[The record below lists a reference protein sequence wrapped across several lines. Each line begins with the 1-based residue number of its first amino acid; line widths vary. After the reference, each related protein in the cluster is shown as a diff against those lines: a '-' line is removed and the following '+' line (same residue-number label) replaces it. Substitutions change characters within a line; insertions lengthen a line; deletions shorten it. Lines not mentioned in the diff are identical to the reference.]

1 MRSVAAC
8 GLAATHDEGA
18 EMTDVSKETADKLEG
33 LAMQKED
40 IVGSLLEMQLHNLEA
55 SGLDPRTYSL
65 VKIAALIALDAPS
78 ASYVAQV
85 EFANEA
91 GVDPDEILRVLVA
104 VAPQVGLPRAIAA
117 APELMLALGLDP
129 ESLPAG
135 LGEQGGA

>member
-1 MRSVAAC
+1 
-8 GLAATHDEGA
+8 
-18 EMTDVSKETADKLEG
+18 MTEVSKQTADHLEG

-40 IVGSLLEMQLHNLEA
+40 IVASLLEMQLHNLES

-65 VKIAALIALDAPS
+65 VKIAALIALDAPP

-85 EFANEA
+85 EFAREA
-91 GVDPDEILRVLVA
+91 GVDPDDILRVLVA
-104 VAPQVGLPRAIAA
+104 VAPQVGLPRAVAA

-135 LGEQGGA
+135 VGGQGSV

>member
-1 MRSVAAC
+1 
-8 GLAATHDEGA
+8 
-18 EMTDVSKETADKLEG
+18 MTEVSKETADKLGG
-33 LAMQKED
+33 LAMQKDD
-40 IVGSLLEMQLHNLEA
+40 IVASLLEMQLHNLES

-91 GVDPDEILRVLVA
+91 GVNPDEILGVLVA
-104 VAPQVGLPRAIAA
+104 VAPQVGLPRAFAA

-135 LGEQGGA
+135 LGEHGSV

>member
-1 MRSVAAC
+1 
-8 GLAATHDEGA
+8 
-18 EMTDVSKETADKLEG
+18 MTEVSKLTADQLGG
-33 LAMQKED
+33 LAMEKED
-40 IVGSLLEMQLHNLEA
+40 VVASLLEMQLHNLEA

-65 VKIAALIALDAPS
+65 VKIAALIALDAPA

-85 EFANEA
+85 EFAREA

-104 VAPQVGLPRAIAA
+104 VAPQVGLPRAVAA

-135 LGEQGGA
+135 LGEQGSV

>member
-1 MRSVAAC
+1 
-8 GLAATHDEGA
+8 
-18 EMTDVSKETADKLEG
+18 MTDVSKETADKLEG

-40 IVGSLLEMQLHNLEA
+40 IVASLLEMQLHNLEA

-104 VAPQVGLPRAIAA
+104 VAPQVGLPRALAA

-129 ESLPAG
+129 DSLPAG
-135 LGEQGGA
+135 LGEQGSA